1 MDVSITGRHLTI
13 SETQREQI
21 TERLNATIS
30 KLKDRVIRSEVEFTA
45 NINKGDPNDDIRC
58 EITLRSR
65 GPVIRASA
73 QASDKMIAFDKAE
86 EHLVTQLRK
95 AADRRKRHRGLRG
108 VKDLTEWAVA
118 PVSTPA
124 VPEAAPGTEVRNVAG
139 IEVAGDGPLVVREK
153 NFTAVPLTLAQAL
166 DEMELVGHDFF
177 LYVDAETRLPSVVY
191 RRRAYDYGVIHL
203 ELDEA

>member
-13 SETQREQI
+13 NETQREQI
-21 TERLNATIS
+21 TQRLNTVIA
-30 KLKDRVIRSEVEFTA
+30 KLRDRVSRAEVEFTS
-45 NINKGDPNDDIRC
+45 NSTKGDPNDDIRC

-73 QASDKMIAFDKAE
+73 QASDKTVAFDKAE
-86 EHLVTQLRK
+86 ERLITQLRK

-108 VKDLTEWAVA
+108 VKDLTEMGFEPLASA
-118 PVSTPA
+118 EPVS
-124 VPEAAPGTEVRNVAG
+124 VETEVVTRKVAG

-153 NFTAVPLTLAQAL
+153 KFTSAPLTLAQAL

-177 LYVDAETRLPSVVY
+177 LYVDAETKLPSVVY

-203 ELDEA
+203 EIDE